1 MAHIY
6 SAVFVQKPDPSE
18 PVHESGGN
26 SSPRGDPTESFGK
39 DYPSN
44 HGQQEHCGTADTST
58 SDNRNVPGLDSAMGH
73 LNDAVQNIIRSARE
87 ATDGLRF
94 GNQPSTGL
102 DRDNGATSIINPEA
116 HGDATQINGSVYT
129 SNTSNTQRIF
139 KRNIITYKPKKIGS
153 SIQVNVKVAVR
164 KRKRKRQKKKG
175 HI

>member
-1 MAHIY
+1 
-6 SAVFVQKPDPSE
+6 
-18 PVHESGGN
+18 
-26 SSPRGDPTESFGK
+26 
-39 DYPSN
+39 
-44 HGQQEHCGTADTST
+44 
-58 SDNRNVPGLDSAMGH
+58 MGH

-139 KRNIITYKPKKIGS
+139 NRNIITYKPKKIGS
-153 SIQVNVKVAVR
+153 SIQVNVRVAVR